1 MATKENS
8 PKQKQEFNTDV
19 EFGATEDRLNYK
31 GLFFWG
37 ALGTVMI
44 TIAVVVLIN
53 VYDMTITTATERA
66 GAASQYMELGDV
78 EARDAKVLENFG
90 LIDAE
95 QGVYRVP
102 VDSAI
107 EMMVGGE

>member
-1 MATKENS
+1 MASKETS
-8 PKQKQEFNTDV
+8 PKQKQEFDTDV
-19 EFGATEDRLNYK
+19 EFGATEDRLNYR

-37 ALGTVMI
+37 TLGTVMI

-53 VYDMTITTATERA
+53 VYGMTITTATERA
-66 GAASQYMELGDV
+66 GAESQYMGLGEV
-78 EARDAKVLENFG
+78 EARDADVLGSFG
-90 LIDAE
+90 LVDAE

-107 EMMVGGE
+107 EMLVGGE

>member
-1 MATKENS
+1 MSEQKQS
-8 PKQKQEFNTDV
+8 PKEKAEFSSDV
-19 EFGATEDRLNYK
+19 EFGATEDRLNYR

-37 ALGTVMI
+37 SIGTVMI

-53 VYDMTITTATERA
+53 VYDMTLTTAAERA
-66 GAASQYMELGDV
+66 NAESNQKTGAAEV
-78 EARDAKVLENFG
+78 EARDAEVLGSFG

-102 VDSAI
+102 IDSAI
-107 EMMVGGE
+107 ERMVGG